1 MELGKVSPDS
11 SAKTNEAFSIGLSSL
26 DLALL
31 ESSEELYRKKGEID
45 VNKLNSKKNRLLE
58 KKELSPLLKSTIL
71 SLL

>member
-1 MELGKVSPDS
+1 VELGQVSPDS
-11 SAKTNEAFSIGLSSL
+11 SAETNEAFSIGLSSL

>member
-11 SAKTNEAFSIGLSSL
+11 SAETNEAFSIGLSSL